1 MDGGF
6 RETGTKLYPLPN
18 RAWFT
23 EGEDKHLKTNK
34 QIKQKIKIQVTSF
47 K

>member
-18 RAWFT
+18 RAGFA

-34 QIKQKIKIQVTSF
+34 QIDKPENQNTGN
-47 K
+47 

>member
-34 QIKQKIKIQVTSF
+34 QIDKTENQNTGN
-47 K
+47 

>member
-1 MDGGF
+1 MDERF
-6 RETGTKLYPLPN
+6 RETGTKLYPQHLN

-34 QIKQKIKIQVTSF
+34 QIDKPENQNTGN
-47 K
+47 

>member
-6 RETGTKLYPLPN
+6 RETDKNVSLAPN

-23 EGEDKHLKTNK
+23 EGEDMHLKMNK
-34 QIKQKIKIQVTSF
+34 QIDKPENQNTRVTR
-47 K
+47 